1 MRWSSALSLACL
13 LAIGVL
19 SGCKSLPGY
28 PKPQWQPPQDQ
39 LSFNVLYKQNCAA
52 CHGEEGHN
60 GPAMQL
66 SNPTFLAIADDAT
79 LHDIISN
86 GMPGTMMPAFAKSAG
101 GMLTGKQ
108 VDALVSGMRKAWGV
122 PNILGADKA
131 PAWLQPATGGNAQLG
146 QKDYVMYCL
155 SCHNSTR
162 TNITNTSYLA
172 LVSDQVLRSIIIAG
186 RPDLGQPDWRNVK
199 AGHPLTD
206 QEVTDIVTYLGSLRI
221 NNPGQ
226 PYPSNQ

>member
-1 MRWSSALSLACL
+1 MRWSSTLSLVCL
-13 LAIGVL
+13 LAIGAL

-28 PKPQWQPPQDQ
+28 PKAQWQPPQDQ

-52 CHGEEGHN
+52 CHGAEGHN

-66 SNPTFLAIADDAT
+66 ANPTFLAVADDAT
-79 LHDIISN
+79 LRDVISN
-86 GMPGTMMPAFAKSAG
+86 GMPGTMMPAFAQSAG
-101 GMLTGKQ
+101 GMLTSQQ
-108 VDALVSGMRKAWGV
+108 VDALVTGMRKQWGV
-122 PNILGADKA
+122 PNVLGADKA
-131 PAWLQPATGGNAQLG
+131 PAWLQPATGGNAVQG

-155 SCHNSTR
+155 SCHSSAR
-162 TNITNTSYLA
+162 TNVTNTSYLA
-172 LVSDQVLRSIIIAG
+172 LVSDQALRSIIIAG

-206 QEVTDIVTYLGSLRI
+206 QEVTDIVTYLGSLRT